1 MLGQMMNHPL
11 MISAIIKHAARNHG
25 RQEIVSRSVEGPIH
39 RYTYAAAHRRMQQLA
54 NALQGLGIESGD
66 RVATVAWNTY
76 RHVEL
81 YYAISGIGAVC
92 HTINPRLFTEQLTYI
107 VNHAADRYLFLD
119 LSFVPILEQLHAKL
133 KPVEG
138 YVLMTDREHMPETS
152 LPNVLCYEEL
162 LDAQSDHFEWPTF
175 DENSAAMLCYT
186 SGTTGN
192 PKGSLYSH
200 RSTLLHAL
208 CAVASTGD
216 AATSSVDSFLAIVPM
231 FHVAAWGNAYSVPIA
246 GGKLVLPG
254 PRYDGASLF
263 ELMDNEAVTTTAG
276 VPTIVTTL
284 LEEMRKQGRK
294 PEGLVNM
301 LCGGSAPSRA
311 LIESFEGDFG
321 VNFFQGWGMTETSP
335 IAAVNVPR
343 KSHSSLDDAARYDM
357 KLKCGYPNFG
367 VEAKIVDDAGVRLA
381 EDGVM
386 TGQLAVRGPFII
398 SGYYNDDEAT
408 AAAMDDEGWFL
419 TGDVASIDAD
429 GYILLTDRSKDLIKS
444 GGEWI
449 SSIDLEN
456 TVMSH
461 DAVAEAAA
469 IACYHPKWEERPLLV
484 VVLREGAT
492 TDKQGIF
499 DFLDGKIAKW
509 WMPDDIVF
517 TDELPH
523 GATGKVSK
531 LELRKQFAGYK
542 LPTTQQP

>member
-1 MLGQMMNHPL
+1 MLGQMMNQPL
-11 MISAIIKHAARNHG
+11 MVSSIIKHAARNHG
-25 RQEIVSRSVEGPIH
+25 DQQIVSRSVEGPIH
-39 RYTYAAAHRRMQQLA
+39 RYTYRDAHARMKQLA
-54 NALQGLGIESGD
+54 NALRHLGINCGD
-66 RVATVAWNTY
+66 RVATLAWNTY

-81 YYAISGIGAVC
+81 YYAISGAGAVC
-92 HTINPRLFTEQLTYI
+92 HTINPRLFAEQLIYI
-107 VNHAADRYLFLD
+107 VNHAADRYIFVD
-119 LSFVPILEQLHAKL
+119 LSFVPILEQLHTEL
-133 KPVEG
+133 RQVEG
-138 YVLMTDREHMPETS
+138 YVLMTDRAHMPETT

-162 LDAQSDHFEWPTF
+162 LSAQSDDYEWPTF
-175 DENSAAMLCYT
+175 DENNAAMLCYT

-192 PKGSLYSH
+192 PKGALYSH

-208 CAVASTGD
+208 CAVASTGKV
-216 AATSSVDSFLAIVPM
+216 ATSSTDTFLAIVPM

-254 PRYDGASLF
+254 ARYDGASLF
-263 ELMDNEAVTTTAG
+263 ELMDTETVTTTAG

-284 LEEMRKQGRK
+284 LDEMRKQGRK
-294 PEGLVNM
+294 PDGLANM

-311 LIESFEGDFG
+311 LIQAFEGDYG
-321 VNFFQGWGMTETSP
+321 VNFSQGWGMTETSP

-343 KSHSSLDDAARYDM
+343 KSHASLDDDARYDM

-367 VEAKIVDDAGVRLA
+367 VEAKIVSDAGERLA
-381 EDGVM
+381 EDGVT
-386 TGQLAVRGPFII
+386 TGQLGVRGPYII
-398 SGYYNDDEAT
+398 SGYYNDEEAT
-408 AAAMDDEGWFL
+408 AAVMDADGWFL

-461 DAVAEAAA
+461 NAVAEAAA
-469 IACYHPKWEERPLLV
+469 IACHHPKWEERPLLV
-484 VVLREGAT
+484 IVLREGEN
-492 TDKQGIF
+492 TDKQDI
-499 DFLDGKIAKW
+499 LDYLKGKIAKW

-517 TDELPH
+517 VDELPH

-531 LELRKQFAGYK
+531 LELRKKYADYK
-542 LPTTQQP
+542 LPTT